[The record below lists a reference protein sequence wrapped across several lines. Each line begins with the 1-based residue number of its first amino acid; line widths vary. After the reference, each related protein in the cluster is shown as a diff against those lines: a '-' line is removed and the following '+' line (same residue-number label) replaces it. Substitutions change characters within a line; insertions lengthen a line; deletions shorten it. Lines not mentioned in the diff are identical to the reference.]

1 MPDLTPFNSPGVYVR
16 ESTWGVIPASLVG
29 HSSVFMLLSIPNT
42 NVTVAR
48 NTPIFVDSFDS
59 YRNLVGG
66 AILPSDL
73 MVQAFFDQRSGV
85 GLNLV
90 FVRTNNRVTLS
101 IPTVTQ
107 GANYDVTIGT
117 VLYRHIAPATGAS
130 QTSILT
136 ALATQINTPASGARY
151 ASDILTYNAN
161 LPLSTSANITQVSP
175 TAAPALPDIHDVRVA
190 LNSAFDADLQKGYII
205 APEFFRQFT
214 SVTDLT
220 QLQNAM
226 ESFASDP
233 SFNWIALIDTSR
245 ATGTSASIPD
255 FVDRVRTERGLMS
268 SPRGHSCLYAPY
280 LMYSNVA
287 NPVATAIPPSS
298 VVAGTAVRVQREFGL
313 RQPPASINFP
323 LRGVTTLSLN
333 ITRQVQEVLNPLG
346 INCIRTFRNQGVCIY
361 GARTLSTN
369 RFYTFY
375 LVRLILNI
383 LAATLEDAY
392 EGLVL
397 TSVDGLGTTFSN
409 VVGTGK
415 AVCEQLRRAGA
426 LYGNS
431 PDQAYQVICNAT
443 NNPGIDLDAGKLAVE
458 VIVVPTATIEV
469 IGITLS
475 RAAIGSPL
483 VETVTGVQSAA
494 SSTAAPT
501 VTPRS

>member
-29 HSSVFMLLSIPNT
+29 HSSVFMLLSIPNA
-42 NVTVAR
+42 NLTVPR

-73 MVQAFFDQRSGV
+73 MVQSFFDQRSGV

-90 FVRTNNRVTLS
+90 FVRTNARVSLVVPSATPS
-101 IPTVTQ
+101 T
-107 GANYDVTIGT
+107 NYDVTIGT
-117 VLYRHIAPATGAS
+117 VLYRHTTPASGA
-130 QTSILT
+130 TVGSILT
-136 ALATQINTPASGARY
+136 ALANLINTPSSGARLFNNV
-151 ASDILTYNAN
+151 LTSNTA
-161 LPLSTSANITQVSP
+161 LTVTTSANITLNNPFVAP
-175 TAAPALPDIHDVRVA
+175 TLPDIHDVRVT

-214 SVTDLT
+214 VVADLT

-226 ESFASDP
+226 EAFASDP
-233 SFNWIALIDTSR
+233 SFNWIAIIDTSL
-245 ATGTSASIPD
+245 ATGTATSIPD

-280 LMYSNVA
+280 VLYSNSA
-287 NPVATAIPPSS
+287 TPVATAIPPSA

-323 LRGVTTLSLN
+323 LRGVTTLSMN

-483 VETVTGVQSAA
+483 VETVTGVQSTAT
-494 SSTAAPT
+494 STSAPT